1 MCKSGINMFTQ
12 FEANPAD
19 HQAVITK
26 KPPLGPPGW
35 KREVRSSPPPL
46 SFTLSA
52 NHSLPTTPM
61 RSKTVADLGSSESF
75 FKEDEAFSAE
85 AASKTL
91 KRLSDVEWEKDSV
104 MWNWVRVTI
113 WPSFAAPTPTIR
125 CQFSS
130 SIIPPP
136 LLRLL
141 LLPQLPVT
149 VHRNPISHQPRHP
162 RLWLVILLYDFND
175 PLSTHFPLLYVHPTF
190 TFYTDQYQYY
200 HLLYYFPTPPTSA
213 ATTSPFYY
221 SLLLHLLVP
230 LLCPGHSSDVSS
242 VHQLLFKTTTKISI
256 SNRMKW
262 IHEWFLSESRPID
275 PSIQWSSPS
284 WPTAVPVRATNHRR
298 QNITEDRKRKKIREY
313 IYLLWYILTDDPKH
327 DTYRWS

>member
-1 MCKSGINMFTQ
+1 M
-12 FEANPAD
+12 
-19 HQAVITK
+19 
-26 KPPLGPPGW
+26 
-35 KREVRSSPPPL
+35 
-46 SFTLSA
+46 
-52 NHSLPTTPM
+52 
-61 RSKTVADLGSSESF
+61 
-75 FKEDEAFSAE
+75 
-85 AASKTL
+85 
-91 KRLSDVEWEKDSV
+91 EWEKDSV

-213 ATTSPFYY
+213 ATTTTTTTPRHPLLQLQMPSPVLFVRQLLFPNYNIVTLSPTPRHLHPQLPLQQY
-221 SLLLHLLVP
+221 QFLIPPSLLLSSSPTTTNNRLWLLLTSLVTYYIY
-230 LLCPGHSSDVSS
+230 HNYTSFY
-242 VHQLLFKTTTKISI
+242 HQL
-256 SNRMKW
+256 
-262 IHEWFLSESRPID
+262 
-275 PSIQWSSPS
+275 
-284 WPTAVPVRATNHRR
+284 PT
-298 QNITEDRKRKKIREY
+298 
-313 IYLLWYILTDDPKH
+313 LL
-327 DTYRWS
+327 